1 MFSWILQ
8 ELWVGCEGR
17 ILLRISEGQSQEM
30 MELVLGKI
38 TFLIYLTFTHYHLI
52 PVSAT
57 LTGWVVVFVLK
68 KKVKWCFTKM
78 KVYLIF
84 K

>member
-1 MFSWILQ
+1 
-8 ELWVGCEGR
+8 
-17 ILLRISEGQSQEM
+17 M

>member
-8 ELWVGCEGR
+8 ELCVGCEVKF
-17 ILLRISEGQSQEM
+17 LLRISVGQSQKM

-38 TFLIYLTFTHYHLI
+38 TFLIYLTITHYHLI

-57 LTGWVVVFVLK
+57 LTGWVVVFV
-68 KKVKWCFTKM
+68 FEE
-78 KVYLIF
+78 IS
-84 K
+84 